1 MMPRSV
7 HLIGICGSGMSSLAL
22 WYRSRGYIVTGCDRH
37 PGENRSE
44 LAAKGIQVFEGHD
57 PDHIRDTEE
66 VVFSAAIPP
75 DHPEIVHSLKKGIKV
90 LRRSEALA
98 ELANDTTLLAVAGA
112 HGKTTTTAMTGWIL
126 QETNLNPTVMLGG
139 RVSEWNGNFRSGS
152 DLTVVEADEY
162 DRAFLHLRPMSAAIT
177 SFAIE
182 HLECYGTPEA
192 LSVAFGIFLEM
203 TCPGGTVIVPSQNRD
218 LARWAERIG
227 RRVITTGIQGDILC
241 KNIGINSWEQ
251 EYMTGDITG
260 ILPLPGEHNLRNAE
274 TAIALASTVG
284 VDVADS
290 IRALRNF
297 PGVSRRMERIGKFGS
312 AIVLSDYAHHHDEIS
327 AALQGVSQVSN
338 GKICVVFQPHL
349 YSRTAAHSEEM
360 GSALSSA
367 DWSLILPVYPA
378 REKPIEGVDNS
389 LIVDAVRRAG
399 GKCDRCLNEKLH
411 SLLSD
416 MHADVI
422 VFMGAGSV
430 DQYARRIV
438 RGGE

>member
-1 MMPRSV
+1 MAKCV

-22 WYRSRGYIVTGCDRH
+22 WYRSRGYIVSGCDRN

-44 LAAKGIQVFEGHD
+44 LAAKGIQVFEGHS
-57 PDHIRDTEE
+57 PDHIKDAEE

-75 DHPEIVHSLKKGIKV
+75 DHPEIVQSLKNGIKV

-98 ELANDTTLLAVAGA
+98 DLANDTTLLAVAGA

-126 QETNLNPTVMLGG
+126 QETDLNPTVMLGG

-203 TCPGGTVIVPSQNRD
+203 TRPGGTVVVPSKNRE

-227 RRVITTGIQGDILC
+227 RRVITTGTMGDILC
-241 KNIGINSWEQ
+241 KCTRVDSWEQ
-251 EYMTGDITG
+251 EYQIGDITG

-284 VDVADS
+284 VDAADA

-297 PGVSRRMERIGKFGS
+297 PGVSRRLEKIGKFGS
-312 AIVLSDYAHHHDEIS
+312 AIVLSDYAHHHDEIN

-349 YSRTAAHSEEM
+349 YSRTAAHAEEM
-360 GSALSSA
+360 GRALSSA
-367 DWSLILPVYPA
+367 DCSLILPVYPA
-378 REKPIEGVDNS
+378 REKPIEGVDSS

-399 GKCDRCLNEKLH
+399 GTCEACFQKELRPR
-411 SLLSD
+411 LSD
-416 MHADVI
+416 MQADVI

-438 RGGE
+438 RGGG

>member
-1 MMPRSV
+1 
-7 HLIGICGSGMSSLAL
+7 
-22 WYRSRGYIVTGCDRH
+22 
-37 PGENRSE
+37 
-44 LAAKGIQVFEGHD
+44 
-57 PDHIRDTEE
+57 
-66 VVFSAAIPP
+66 
-75 DHPEIVHSLKKGIKV
+75 
-90 LRRSEALA
+90 
-98 ELANDTTLLAVAGA
+98 
-112 HGKTTTTAMTGWIL
+112 
-126 QETNLNPTVMLGG
+126 
-139 RVSEWNGNFRSGS
+139 
-152 DLTVVEADEY
+152 
-162 DRAFLHLRPMSAAIT
+162 
-177 SFAIE
+177 
-182 HLECYGTPEA
+182 
-192 LSVAFGIFLEM
+192 
-203 TCPGGTVIVPSQNRD
+203 
-218 LARWAERIG
+218 
-227 RRVITTGIQGDILC
+227 
-241 KNIGINSWEQ
+241 
-251 EYMTGDITG
+251 MTGDITG

-422 VFMGAGSV
+422 VFMGAGGV

>member
-1 MMPRSV
+1 MARSV

-22 WYRSRGYIVTGCDRH
+22 WYRSRGYIVTGCDRE
-37 PGENRSE
+37 PGENLSE
-44 LAAKGIQVFEGHD
+44 LAAKGIQVFEEHD
-57 PDHIRDTEE
+57 PDHIRDADE
-66 VVFSAAIPP
+66 VVFSAAISP
-75 DHPEIVHSLKKGIKV
+75 DHPEIVCSMKKGIKV

-126 QETNLNPTVMLGG
+126 QETDLNPTVMLGG

-182 HLECYGTPEA
+182 HLECYGTLEA

-203 TCPGGTVIVPSQNRD
+203 TRPGGTVIVPYKNRD

-227 RRVITTGIQGDILC
+227 RRVITTGTSGDVLC
-241 KNIGINSWEQ
+241 KRIRVDSWEQ
-251 EYMTGDITG
+251 EYQIGDITG

-297 PGVSRRMERIGKFGS
+297 PGVSRRLEKIGEFGS

-360 GSALSSA
+360 GCALSSA

-399 GKCDRCLNEKLH
+399 GTCDACFHEELR
-411 SLLSD
+411 SRLSD
-416 MHADVI
+416 MQADVI

-430 DQYARRIV
+430 DRYARRIV
-438 RGGE
+438 RGGV

>member
-1 MMPRSV
+1 MVRSV

-22 WYRSRGYIVTGCDRH
+22 WYRSKGYVVTGCDRD
-37 PGENRSE
+37 PGKNCSD
-44 LAAKGIQVFEGHD
+44 LGAKGIQVFEGHD
-57 PDHIRDTEE
+57 PDHIRDVEE

-90 LRRSEALA
+90 LRRGEALA
-98 ELANDTTLLAVAGA
+98 ELANNTVLLAVAGA

-126 QETNLNPTVMLGG
+126 QETDLNPTVMLGG
-139 RVSEWNGNFRSGS
+139 QVSEWNGNFRSGS

-162 DRAFLHLRPMSAAIT
+162 DRAFLHLRPMSAAIAC
-177 SFAIE
+177 FAIE

-203 TCPGGTVIVPSQNRD
+203 TRPGGTVIVPYENRD

-227 RRVITTGIQGDILC
+227 RAVITTGTKGDIFC
-241 KNIGINSWEQ
+241 KCIRVDSWEQ
-251 EYMTGDITG
+251 EYQIGDITG
-260 ILPLPGEHNLRNAE
+260 ILPVPGEHNLRNAE

-297 PGVSRRMERIGKFGS
+297 PGVSRRLEKIGEFGS
-312 AIVLSDYAHHHDEIS
+312 AIVLSDYAHHHDEIR

-360 GSALSSA
+360 GRALSSA

-378 REKPIEGVDNS
+378 REKPIEGVDS
-389 LIVDAVRRAG
+389 TLIVDAVRRAG
-399 GKCDRCLNEKLH
+399 GISDACVHEELR

-416 MHADVI
+416 KQVDVI

>member
-1 MMPRSV
+1 MARSV

-22 WYRSRGYIVTGCDRH
+22 WYRSRGYVVTGCDSDA
-37 PGENRSE
+37 GENRSE
-44 LAAKGIQVFEGHD
+44 LSAKGIQVFEGHD
-57 PDHIRDTEE
+57 PDHIRDAEE
-66 VVFSAAIPP
+66 VVFSAAIPH

-126 QETNLNPTVMLGG
+126 QETDLDPTVMLGG
-139 RVSEWNGNFRSGS
+139 RVSQWNGNFRSGS

-182 HLECYGTPEA
+182 HLECYGSPEA

-203 TCPGGTVIVPSQNRD
+203 TRPGGAVIVPYKNRN

-227 RRVITTGIQGDILC
+227 RRVITTGTKGDILC
-241 KNIGINSWEQ
+241 KRIRIDSWEQ
-251 EYMTGDITG
+251 EYQIGDITG

-284 VDVADS
+284 VDIADS
-290 IRALRNF
+290 IRALRSF
-297 PGVSRRMERIGKFGS
+297 PGVSRRLERIGEFGS

-349 YSRTAAHSEEM
+349 YSRTAAHAEEM
-360 GSALSSA
+360 GRALSSA

-378 REKPIEGVDNS
+378 REKPIEGVNNS

-399 GKCDRCLNEKLH
+399 GTCDACFHEELKP
-411 SLLSD
+411 LLSG
-416 MHADVI
+416 MQADVI

>member
-1 MMPRSV
+1 MLNHI
-7 HLIGICGSGMSSLAL
+7 HLIGICGSGMSALAL
-22 WYRSRGYIVTGCDRH
+22 WYRSRGYIVTGCDRE
-37 PGENRSE
+37 PDETRSE
-44 LAAKGIQVFEGHD
+44 LAAKGIQVFEGHS
-57 PDHIRDTEE
+57 PDHIKDAEE

-75 DHPEIVHSLKKGIKV
+75 DHPEIVQSLENGLKV

-98 ELANDTTLLAVAGA
+98 DLANDATLLAVAGA

-126 QETNLNPTVMLGG
+126 QETDNNPTVMLGG
-139 RVSEWNGNFRSGS
+139 RISEWNGNFRSGS

-162 DRAFLHLRPMSAAIT
+162 DRAFLRLRPISAAVT

-203 TCPGGTVIVPSQNRD
+203 TRPGGTVIVPYKQRN
-218 LARWAERIG
+218 LALWAERIG
-227 RRVITTGIQGDILC
+227 RRRITTGVSGDVFC
-241 KNIGINSWEQ
+241 KRIRTGSWEQ
-251 EYMTGDITG
+251 EYQVGDITG
-260 ILPLPGEHNLRNAE
+260 ILPLPGEYNLRNAE

-284 VDVADS
+284 VDFADS
-290 IRALRNF
+290 VRALSNF
-297 PGVSRRMERIGKFGS
+297 PGVSRRMENIGEFGS

-327 AALQGVSQVSN
+327 AALQGVSQISN

-349 YSRTAAHSEEM
+349 YSRTAAHAEEM
-360 GSALSSA
+360 GHALSSA
-367 DWSLILPVYPA
+367 DWNLILPIYPA
-378 REKPIEGVDNS
+378 REQPIEGVDSS

-399 GKCDRCLNEKLH
+399 GVCNECLQEE
-411 SLLSD
+411 LSATLSG

-438 RGGE
+438 RGAE